1 MDYLSADD
9 NENRYKTRSLD
20 LLARCIK
27 YSNMYKYWDNPVA
40 NTRLLFDVLLLVF
53 VLFNTPKVCKQYI
66 YIVPPIKY
74 CVFIGGLRNP
84 VDFAL
89 FYQTQYFCIYKL
101 TVKRRKGEKI
111 NTLDLFLIK
120 KITILMFI
128 LINSFYRRLPS
139 IENILNNGKVGV
151 SSLSHY
157 QCQLDAILKYASNSV
172 NYHGVN

>member
-53 VLFNTPKVCKQYI
+53 VLFNTRKASQQYI

-120 KITILMFI
+120 KIYNIDVY
-128 LINSFYRRLPS
+128 INKSFYRRLPS

-151 SSLSHY
+151 SSVSHY

>member
-53 VLFNTPKVCKQYI
+53 VLFNTPKASKQYI

-84 VDFAL
+84 VDFVL
-89 FYQTQYFCIYKL
+89 FY
-101 TVKRRKGEKI
+101 
-111 NTLDLFLIK
+111 
-120 KITILMFI
+120 
-128 LINSFYRRLPS
+128 
-139 IENILNNGKVGV
+139 
-151 SSLSHY
+151 
-157 QCQLDAILKYASNSV
+157 
-172 NYHGVN
+172 

>member
-40 NTRLLFDVLLLVF
+40 NTRLLFDVLLLVS
-53 VLFNTPKVCKQYI
+53 VLFNTPKASKQQI

-101 TVKRRKGEKI
+101 TVKRRKGEKNQYPCSVLDKLVYNIDVYI
-111 NTLDLFLIK
+111 NK
-120 KITILMFI
+120 FI
-128 LINSFYRRLPS
+128 LSEISINRKH
-139 IENILNNGKVGV
+139 IK
-151 SSLSHY
+151 
-157 QCQLDAILKYASNSV
+157 Q
-172 NYHGVN
+172 

>member
-53 VLFNTPKVCKQYI
+53 VLFNTPNASKQYI

-74 CVFIGGLRNP
+74 CVLIGGLRNP
-84 VDFAL
+84 VDL
-89 FYQTQYFCIYKL
+89 DLVLLYLQTYGE
-101 TVKRRKGEKI
+101 TSKRRE
-111 NTLDLFLIK
+111 NQYTLDLYLIK
-120 KITILMFI
+120 ILQ
-128 LINSFYRRLPS
+128 Y
-139 IENILNNGKVGV
+139 
-151 SSLSHY
+151 
-157 QCQLDAILKYASNSV
+157 
-172 NYHGVN
+172 

>member
-40 NTRLLFDVLLLVF
+40 NTRLLFDVLLLVS
-53 VLFNTPKVCKQYI
+53 VLFNTPKASKQQI

-101 TVKRRKGEKI
+101 TVKRRKGAKI

-120 KITILMFI
+120 KNYNIDVFINKFILSEITI
-128 LINSFYRRLPS
+128 YRKHIKQWTSRRQLFQ
-139 IENILNNGKVGV
+139 
-151 SSLSHY
+151 SLSVLAGCHSEICE
-157 QCQLDAILKYASNSV
+157 QF
-172 NYHGVN
+172 G

>member
-9 NENRYKTRSLD
+9 NENRYKTRPLD

-53 VLFNTPKVCKQYI
+53 VLFNTPKTSKQYI

-89 FYQTQYFCIYKL
+89 FT
-101 TVKRRKGEKI
+101 
-111 NTLDLFLIK
+111 
-120 KITILMFI
+120 
-128 LINSFYRRLPS
+128 RLS
-139 IENILNNGKVGV
+139 TFVFTNLR
-151 SSLSHY
+151 
-157 QCQLDAILKYASNSV
+157 
-172 NYHGVN
+172 

>member
-27 YSNMYKYWDNPVA
+27 YSNLYKYWDNPVA

-53 VLFNTPKVCKQYI
+53 VLFNTRKASKQYI

-111 NTLDLFLIK
+111 NTLVLFLIK
-120 KITILMFI
+120 KNYNIDVYINKFILSEITI
-128 LINSFYRRLPS
+128 YRKHIKQWKSRRQLFQ
-139 IENILNNGKVGV
+139 
-151 SSLSHY
+151 SLSVLAGCHSEICE
-157 QCQLDAILKYASNSV
+157 QF
-172 NYHGVN
+172 G